1 MSVIASS
8 KGFGVGAL
16 PETASNAAFAL
27 AAALP
32 IVDLPLVTLALGVF
46 FDFLF
51 VVFVAVTETT
61 FAAFALAAA
70 LPVVDLLFV
79 TLVLVGF
86 FAFLFVVFV
95 AFTKTTFVAF
105 AATGFLAMLFFAP
118 AVVAFALEEVFLT
131 VAFFVDGGFFA
142 PAGVLRL
149 FVVFFAIGAFLAG
162 AFFAFSLVGDMGGI
176 IIGIRLLGK
185 G

>member
-1 MSVIASS
+1 MIASS

-32 IVDLPLVTLALGVF
+32 VVDFPLVTLA
-46 FDFLF
+46 
-51 VVFVAVTETT
+51 FVAFVAFLVVAFAAFTETT
-61 FAAFALAAA
+61 FAAF
-70 LPVVDLLFV
+70 V
-79 TLVLVGF
+79 
-86 FAFLFVVFV
+86 
-95 AFTKTTFVAF
+95 
-105 AATGFLAMLFFAP
+105 ATGFLAMLFFAP
-118 AVVAFALEEVFLT
+118 AVAANALEEVFLT

-149 FVVFFAIGAFLAG
+149 FVVFFAIGAFFAG
-162 AFFAFSLVGDMGGI
+162 AFCTFSLVGDMSGI
-176 IIGIRLLGK
+176 IIGLELLDK

>member
-1 MSVIASS
+1 MIASS

-32 IVDLPLVTLALGVF
+32 VVDLTLVTLALVGF
-46 FDFLF
+46 FAFL
-51 VVFVAVTETT
+51 VVAFAETA

-70 LPVVDLLFV
+70 LLVVDFLLV

-86 FAFLFVVFV
+86 VAFLVL
-95 AFTKTTFVAF
+95 AFAAFIETAFSAF

-118 AVVAFALEEVFLT
+118 AVAANALEEVFLT

-149 FVVFFAIGAFLAG
+149 FVVFFAIGAFFAG

-176 IIGIRLLGK
+176 IIGLGLLDK

>member
-1 MSVIASS
+1 MIASS
-8 KGFGVGAL
+8 KGFGVCAL

-27 AAALP
+27 AAALS
-32 IVDLPLVTLALGVF
+32 IVG
-46 FDFLF
+46 
-51 VVFVAVTETT
+51 
-61 FAAFALAAA
+61 
-70 LPVVDLLFV
+70 LLF
-79 TLVLVGF
+79 LVLALVGF
-86 FAFLFVVFV
+86 FAFASPV
-95 AFTKTTFVAF
+95 
-105 AATGFLAMLFFAP
+105 FLAMLFFAP

-176 IIGIRLLGK
+176 IIGLGLLDK

>member
-1 MSVIASS
+1 VIASS
-8 KGFGVGAL
+8 KGFGVCAL

-27 AAALP
+27 AAALS
-32 IVDLPLVTLALGVF
+32 IVGLPFVTLA
-46 FDFLF
+46 
-51 VVFVAVTETT
+51 
-61 FAAFALAAA
+61 
-70 LPVVDLLFV
+70 
-79 TLVLVGF
+79 LVGF
-86 FAFLFVVFV
+86 FAFLV
-95 AFTKTTFVAF
+95 VAF
-105 AATGFLAMLFFAP
+105 AAFASPVFWAMLFFAP

-176 IIGIRLLGK
+176 IIGLGLLDK

>member
-1 MSVIASS
+1 MIASS

-27 AAALP
+27 AAALS
-32 IVDLPLVTLALGVF
+32 IVDLPFVTLALVGVF
-46 FDFLF
+46 AFL
-51 VVFVAVTETT
+51 VVA
-61 FAAFALAAA
+61 FAAFA
-70 LPVVDLLFV
+70 
-79 TLVLVGF
+79 
-86 FAFLFVVFV
+86 
-95 AFTKTTFVAF
+95 
-105 AATGFLAMLFFAP
+105 ATVFLAMLFFAP
-118 AVVAFALEEVFLT
+118 VVVAFALEEVFLT

-176 IIGIRLLGK
+176 IIGLGLLDK

>member
-1 MSVIASS
+1 MIASS

-32 IVDLPLVTLALGVF
+32 
-46 FDFLF
+46 
-51 VVFVAVTETT
+51 
-61 FAAFALAAA
+61 
-70 LPVVDLLFV
+70 VVDLTLV

-86 FAFLFVVFV
+86 VAFLVL
-95 AFTKTTFVAF
+95 AFAAFIETAFSAF

-118 AVVAFALEEVFLT
+118 AVAANALEEVFLT

-142 PAGVLRL
+142 SAGVLRL
-149 FVVFFAIGAFLAG
+149 FVVFFAIGAFFAG

-176 IIGIRLLGK
+176 IIGLELLDK